1 MGHPDDLARHA
12 GDAVPAQVPGNVEL
26 DLQRAG
32 RIADPSTPTTST
44 PCAYELYEWWY
55 ERTFTP
61 PEVAEQRSD
70 LVFHGVD
77 CIATYWLNGEMLG
90 TSENMFIEHRF
101 DVTGRLRPGE
111 PNTLVV
117 RLGSPVLAAL
127 RHPFDPSLETWGFGE
142 EGVWVREAAHAY
154 GWDIMPRALSAGL
167 WRSVEL
173 VVHPENEITDFRLH
187 EVAVRGQGHDGPLL
201 RGHH

>member
-1 MGHPDDLARHA
+1 MEHPDDLARHA

-32 RIADPSTPTTST
+32 RIADPFYADNIHALRP
-44 PCAYELYEWWY
+44 YELYEWWY

-90 TSENMFIEHRF
+90 TSENMFIEHR
-101 DVTGRLRPGE
+101 
-111 PNTLVV
+111 
-117 RLGSPVLAAL
+117 
-127 RHPFDPSLETWGFGE
+127 
-142 EGVWVREAAHAY
+142 
-154 GWDIMPRALSAGL
+154 
-167 WRSVEL
+167 
-173 VVHPENEITDFRLH
+173 
-187 EVAVRGQGHDGPLL
+187 
-201 RGHH
+201 